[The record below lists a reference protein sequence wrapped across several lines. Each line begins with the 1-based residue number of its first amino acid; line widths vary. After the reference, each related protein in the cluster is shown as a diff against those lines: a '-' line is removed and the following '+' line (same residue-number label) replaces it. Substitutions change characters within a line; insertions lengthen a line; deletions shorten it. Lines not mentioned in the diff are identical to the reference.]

1 MALGPGSTFLW
12 VGTVTPA
19 TVRSRLAWPALGCS
33 VYQAPSPFP
42 GLINTERP
50 WTLQQHHWGSAG
62 ALRPSRRTSH
72 MAHPI
77 PSLLHNDGTSR
88 WDVPVSPRAGP
99 RSQAPSCI
107 CHQVGS
113 QVHFHIVPQ
122 VGAPSAR
129 IRNPAPPRPPQERTG
144 GEGRLGSGP
153 PSSVCLCPDAGGQA
167 VAAARQVHSGGC
179 WRRREQGLPWTH
191 PSEGSR
197 TPGTSSR
204 RSGVCRP
211 SAPQRGPLPQMPS
224 GTGRPEA
231 SITCLGASQ
240 EAWEHRFLTCPRRPA
255 SLCTGRSLA
264 TPLRQ
269 LPPAIQAPPAHY
281 N

>member
-42 GLINTERP
+42 GLIHTERP

-113 QVHFHIVPQ
+113 QVHFHTVPQ

-153 PSSVCLCPDAGGQA
+153 PSSVCVFVPTLAARRWQRPGRSTQEDAGG
-167 VAAARQVHSGGC
+167 GGSKVSPGHTLP
-179 WRRREQGLPWTH
+179 RAQGP
-191 PSEGSR
+191 
-197 TPGTSSR
+197 
-204 RSGVCRP
+204 
-211 SAPQRGPLPQMPS
+211 RGPLPAALGSADPVLPS
-224 GTGRPEA
+224 EDPSLR
-231 SITCLGASQ
+231 
-240 EAWEHRFLTCPRRPA
+240 CPQVQGGQRR
-255 SLCTGRSLA
+255 
-264 TPLRQ
+264 Q
-269 LPPAIQAPPAHY
+269 
-281 N
+281 